1 MEYRIST
8 ITAIAKI
15 NSLINLEELYKI
27 IKVDDKQNLYY
38 DNDDE
43 VSKNILNNISF
54 IEYGKTKDV
63 SNSKGVNPKQDKKN
77 RYKKKKKKMKRF
89 DNQLT
94 LIVNINNNIINM
106 KIFKNGRI
114 QMTGLKDIDNGP
126 KAIEII
132 MKIIKDLSLIK
143 NSNITS
149 LLEDNDKSIEII
161 NPEMKTE
168 LNVELNN
175 ELNVELNTELKY
187 DNYKICLINSDF
199 KFNHKVKRNKL
210 YEFIVNNTELVCSYE
225 PCIYPGVKL
234 QYFYNKKL
242 DGVCRCSDVY
252 CSNKNNNSTCV
263 KITIAVFESGCTII
277 TGAKSLKQVNAAYTF
292 IKNLLSSNIS
302 HFKKIDIEDLLL

>member
-27 IKVDDKQNLYY
+27 IKIDDKQTLYY
-38 DNDDE
+38 DNDDL

-63 SNSKGVNPKQDKKN
+63 SNSKGINPKQDKKN

-132 MKIIKDLSLIK
+132 MKVIKDLSIIK
-143 NSNITS
+143 NSNIFN
-149 LLEDNDKSIEII
+149 LIENDDESTDVI
-161 NPEMKTE
+161 NTD
-168 LNVELNN
+168 VI
-175 ELNVELNTELKY
+175 NTELKY
-187 DNYKICLINSDF
+187 DDYKICLINSDF
-199 KFNHKVKRNKL
+199 RFNHKVKRNKL

-242 DGVCRCSDVY
+242 DGICRCSDVY
-252 CSNKNNNSTCV
+252 CSNKNKNSTCV

-302 HFKKIDIEDLLL
+302 HFKKIDIEHLLL

>member
-38 DNDDE
+38 DNNDIT
-43 VSKNILNNISF
+43 SKNILNNISF

-63 SNSKGVNPKQDKKN
+63 SNSKGINPKQEKQN

-94 LIVNINNNIINM
+94 LIVNINDNIINM

-168 LNVELNN
+168 L
-175 ELNVELNTELKY
+175 KY

-199 KFNHKVKRNKL
+199 RFNHKVKRNKL

-234 QYFYNKKL
+234 QYFYNTKL

-252 CSNKNNNSTCV
+252 CSNKNKNSTCI

>member
-38 DNDDE
+38 DNNDIT
-43 VSKNILNNISF
+43 SKNILNNISF

-63 SNSKGVNPKQDKKN
+63 SNSKGINPKQEKQN

-94 LIVNINNNIINM
+94 LIVNINDNIINM

-168 LNVELNN
+168 L
-175 ELNVELNTELKY
+175 KY

-199 KFNHKVKRNKL
+199 RFNHKVKRNKL

-234 QYFYNKKL
+234 QYFYNTEL

-252 CSNKNNNSTCV
+252 CSNKNKNSTCV

>member
-27 IKVDDKQNLYY
+27 IKIDDKQNLYY
-38 DNDDE
+38 DNNDL

-63 SNSKGVNPKQDKKN
+63 SNSKGINPKQDKKN

-132 MKIIKDLSLIK
+132 MKVIKDLSIIK
-143 NSNITS
+143 NSNIFN
-149 LLEDNDKSIEII
+149 LIEDDDESTDVI
-161 NPEMKTE
+161 NTD
-168 LNVELNN
+168 VI
-175 ELNVELNTELKY
+175 NTELKY
-187 DNYKICLINSDF
+187 DDYKICLINSDF
-199 KFNHKVKRNKL
+199 RFNHKVKRNKL

-242 DGVCRCSDVY
+242 DGICRCSDVY
-252 CSNKNNNSTCV
+252 CSNKNKNSTCV

-277 TGAKSLKQVNAAYTF
+277 TGAKNIEQINTTYNYIATLLKN
-292 IKNLLSSNIS
+292 NIDK
-302 HFKKIDIEDLLL
+302 FKKKSLPEL

>member
-27 IKVDDKQNLYY
+27 IKIDDKQNLYY
-38 DNDDE
+38 DNDE
-43 VSKNILNNISF
+43 LISKNILNNISF

-63 SNSKGVNPKQDKKN
+63 SNSKGVNPKQEKQN

-161 NPEMKTE
+161 NKD
-168 LNVELNN
+168 LK
-175 ELNVELNTELKY
+175 TELKY

-199 KFNHKVKRNKL
+199 RFNHKVKRNKL

-234 QYFYNKKL
+234 QYFYNTEL

-252 CSNKNNNSTCV
+252 CSNKNKNSTCV

>member
-15 NSLINLEELYKI
+15 NSLINLEELYRVIKI
-27 IKVDDKQNLYY
+27 DDKQNLYY
-38 DNDDE
+38 DNDDDNDQL

-63 SNSKGVNPKQDKKN
+63 SNSKGINPKQEKQN

-149 LLEDNDKSIEII
+149 LLQDNDESIEII
-161 NPEMKTE
+161 NPEMK
-168 LNVELNN
+168 
-175 ELNVELNTELKY
+175 TELKY

-199 KFNHKVKRNKL
+199 RFNHKVKRNKL

-234 QYFYNKKL
+234 QYFYNTEL

-252 CSNKNNNSTCV
+252 CSNKNKNSTCV

>member
-27 IKVDDKQNLYY
+27 IKIDDKQNLYY
-38 DNDDE
+38 DNDDL

-63 SNSKGVNPKQDKKN
+63 SNSKGINPKQDKKN

-132 MKIIKDLSLIK
+132 MKVIKDLSIIK
-143 NSNITS
+143 NSNIFN
-149 LLEDNDKSIEII
+149 LIEDDDESTDVI
-161 NPEMKTE
+161 NTD
-168 LNVELNN
+168 VI
-175 ELNVELNTELKY
+175 NTELKY
-187 DNYKICLINSDF
+187 DDYKICLINSDF
-199 KFNHKVKRNKL
+199 RFNHKVKRNKL

-242 DGVCRCSDVY
+242 DGICRCSDVY
-252 CSNKNNNSTCV
+252 CSNKNKNSTCV

-302 HFKKIDIEDLLL
+302 HFKKIDIEHLLL

>member
-15 NSLINLEELYKI
+15 NSLINLEELYRVIKI
-27 IKVDDKQNLYY
+27 DDKQNLYY
-38 DNDDE
+38 DDDNE
-43 VSKNILNNISF
+43 QLVSKNILNNISF

-63 SNSKGVNPKQDKKN
+63 SNSKGVNPKQEKQN

-114 QMTGLKDIDNGP
+114 QMTGLKNIDNGP

-149 LLEDNDKSIEII
+149 LLQDNDESIEII
-161 NPEMKTE
+161 NPEMK
-168 LNVELNN
+168 
-175 ELNVELNTELKY
+175 TELKY

-199 KFNHKVKRNKL
+199 RFNYKVKRNKL

-234 QYFYNKKL
+234 QYFYNTEL

-252 CSNKNNNSTCV
+252 CSNKNKNSTCV

>member
-15 NSLINLEELYKI
+15 NSLINLEELYRVIKI
-27 IKVDDKQNLYY
+27 DDKQNLYY
-38 DNDDE
+38 DNDDDNDE
-43 VSKNILNNISF
+43 LVSKNILNNISF

-63 SNSKGVNPKQDKKN
+63 SNSKGVNPKQEKQN

-149 LLEDNDKSIEII
+149 LLQDNDESIEII
-161 NPEMKTE
+161 NPEMK
-168 LNVELNN
+168 
-175 ELNVELNTELKY
+175 TELKY

-199 KFNHKVKRNKL
+199 RFNHKVKRNKL

-234 QYFYNKKL
+234 QYFYNTEL

-252 CSNKNNNSTCV
+252 CSNKNKNSTCV

>member
-27 IKVDDKQNLYY
+27 IKIDDKQTLYY
-38 DNDDE
+38 DNDDL

-63 SNSKGVNPKQDKKN
+63 SNSKGINPKQDKKN

-132 MKIIKDLSLIK
+132 MKVIKDLSIIK
-143 NSNITS
+143 NSNIFN
-149 LLEDNDKSIEII
+149 LIEDDDESTDVI
-161 NPEMKTE
+161 NTD
-168 LNVELNN
+168 VI
-175 ELNVELNTELKY
+175 NTELKY
-187 DNYKICLINSDF
+187 DDYKICLINSDF
-199 KFNHKVKRNKL
+199 RFNHKVKRNKL

-242 DGVCRCSDVY
+242 DGICRCSDVY
-252 CSNKNNNSTCV
+252 CSNKNKNSTCV

-302 HFKKIDIEDLLL
+302 HFKKIDIEHLLL

>member
-38 DNDDE
+38 DNGDL

-63 SNSKGVNPKQDKKN
+63 SNSKGINPKQDKKN

-132 MKIIKDLSLIK
+132 MKVIKDLSIIK
-143 NSNITS
+143 NSNIFN
-149 LLEDNDKSIEII
+149 LIEDDDESTDVI
-161 NPEMKTE
+161 NTD
-168 LNVELNN
+168 VI
-175 ELNVELNTELKY
+175 NTELKY
-187 DNYKICLINSDF
+187 DDYKICLINSDF
-199 KFNHKVKRNKL
+199 RFNHKVKRNKL

-242 DGVCRCSDVY
+242 DGICRCSDVY
-252 CSNKNNNSTCV
+252 CSNKNKNSTCV

-302 HFKKIDIEDLLL
+302 HFKKIDIEHLLL

>member
-1 MEYRIST
+1 MLFDYYIFNMEYRIST

-27 IKVDDKQNLYY
+27 IKIDDKQNLYY
-38 DNDDE
+38 DNDDDNDDV

-63 SNSKGVNPKQDKKN
+63 SNSKGINPKQEKQN

-143 NSNITS
+143 NSNIIS
-149 LLEDNDKSIEII
+149 LLENDDESIEII
-161 NPEMKTE
+161 NTDLK
-168 LNVELNN
+168 
-175 ELNVELNTELKY
+175 TELKY

-199 KFNHKVKRNKL
+199 RFNHKVKRNKL

-252 CSNKNNNSTCV
+252 CSNKNKNSTCV

>member
-27 IKVDDKQNLYY
+27 IKIDDKQNLYY
-38 DNDDE
+38 DNDDDDQL

-63 SNSKGVNPKQDKKN
+63 SNSKGVNPKQEKQN
-77 RYKKKKKKMKRF
+77 RYKKKEKKMKRF

-94 LIVNINNNIINM
+94 LIVNINDNIINM

-143 NSNITS
+143 NSNIIN
-149 LLEDNDKSIEII
+149 LLDDDDESIEII
-161 NPEMKTE
+161 NTKDIINTEDINTE
-168 LNVELNN
+168 LK
-175 ELNVELNTELKY
+175 TELKY

-199 KFNHKVKRNKL
+199 RFNHKVKRNKL

-234 QYFYNKKL
+234 QYFYNKDK

-252 CSNKNNNSTCV
+252 CSNKNKNSTCV

>member
-15 NSLINLEELYKI
+15 NSLINLEELYNI

-38 DNDDE
+38 DNNDIT
-43 VSKNILNNISF
+43 SKNILNNISF

-63 SNSKGVNPKQDKKN
+63 SNSKGVNPKQEKQN

-94 LIVNINNNIINM
+94 LIVNINDNIINM

-143 NSNITS
+143 NSNIIN
-149 LLEDNDKSIEII
+149 LLDDDESIEII
-161 NPEMKTE
+161 NTKDIINTE
-168 LNVELNN
+168 LNTELNKD
-175 ELNVELNTELKY
+175 LKTELKY

-234 QYFYNKKL
+234 QYFYNTEL

-252 CSNKNNNSTCV
+252 CSNKNKNSTCV

>member
-27 IKVDDKQNLYY
+27 IKIDDKQNLYY
-38 DNDDE
+38 DDDDDQL

-63 SNSKGVNPKQDKKN
+63 SNSKGVNPKQEKQN

-149 LLEDNDKSIEII
+149 LLQDNDESIEII
-161 NPEMKTE
+161 NPEMK
-168 LNVELNN
+168 
-175 ELNVELNTELKY
+175 TELKY

-199 KFNHKVKRNKL
+199 RFNHKVKRNKL

-234 QYFYNKKL
+234 QYFYNTEL
-242 DGVCRCSDVY
+242 DGVCRCSNVY
-252 CSNKNNNSTCV
+252 CSNKNKNSTCV

>member
-27 IKVDDKQNLYY
+27 IKIDDKQNLYY
-38 DNDDE
+38 DNDDDNDDV

-63 SNSKGVNPKQDKKN
+63 SNSKGINPKQEKQN

-143 NSNITS
+143 NSNIIS
-149 LLEDNDKSIEII
+149 LLENDDDSIEII
-161 NPEMKTE
+161 NKD
-168 LNVELNN
+168 LK
-175 ELNVELNTELKY
+175 TELKY

-199 KFNHKVKRNKL
+199 RFNHKVKRNKL

-234 QYFYNKKL
+234 QYFYNTEL

-252 CSNKNNNSTCV
+252 CSNKNKNSTCV

-277 TGAKSLKQVNAAYTF
+277 TGAKSLKQVNAAYSF